1 MITNSLDD
9 KNKRKKDDD
18 DYYRQLELERYYED
32 EERIENGDY

>member
-1 MITNSLDD
+1 MKTSQFDD
-9 KNKRKKDDD
+9 KNKRQKEED

>member
-1 MITNSLDD
+1 MITNLFDD
-9 KNKRKKDDD
+9 KNKRKKDND

>member
-1 MITNSLDD
+1 MITNLFDD
-9 KNKRKKDDD
+9 KNKRKKEDD

>member
-1 MITNSLDD
+1 MKTSQFDD
-9 KNKRKKDDD
+9 KNKRHKED